1 MIACSTIALA
11 YSLMHKIKNR
21 GKTKSVKQT
30 NEEFFGT
37 SFSDVAMNKFTSTV
51 KESDQIAYN
60 HKIANR
66 Y

>member
-1 MIACSTIALA
+1 
-11 YSLMHKIKNR
+11 MHKIKNK
-21 GKTKSVKQT
+21 GKTKSIKQT